1 MNAERVLTFAAAAAM
16 FAAFVVLLVL
26 FEDRAAQDIGAVDVD
41 PIDLGPDVIWSKPD
55 RAGTRGA
62 SSASRVSRR
71 ATESGGP
78 PDSVTRASV
87 ADRLPKTGSADGS
100 PVGTAPPPSQR
111 ASAPDPGGGPSSA
124 DGAPDEGGR
133 PPVEGFPPANPPPSP
148 PPPSVEPAPV
158 APAPPPAEVELQSV
172 DDDEDD
178 VDPESG
184 LEPAAAEIEDDQA
197 PGEDS

>member
-111 ASAPDPGGGPSSA
+111 ASAPDPGGGPSGD

-133 PPVEGFPPANPPPSP
+133 PPVEGPPPADDP
-148 PPPSVEPAPV
+148 PPPPPVEPAPV
-158 APAPPPAEVELQSV
+158 AAAPPPPDVELQTV

-178 VDPESG
+178 NDLESA
-184 LEPAAAEIEDDQA
+184 LEPAAAEVEADEA

>member
-26 FEDRAAQDIGAVDVD
+26 FEDRAPQDIGAVDVD
-41 PIDLGPDVIWSKPD
+41 PIDLGPDVIWSRPD
-55 RAGTRGA
+55 RAGTGDA
-62 SSASRVSRR
+62 EFASRGPRR
-71 ATESGGP
+71 AAESGRP
-78 PDSVTRASV
+78 PDSGTRVSATGGP
-87 ADRLPKTGSADGS
+87 PKTGSVGDS

-111 ASAPDPGGGPSSA
+111 ASSPDPGGGPSGD

-133 PPVEGFPPANPPPSP
+133 PPVEGPPPADDP
-148 PPPSVEPAPV
+148 PPPPPPPVEPAPV
-158 APAPPPAEVELQSV
+158 AAAPPPPDVELQTV

-178 VDPESG
+178 NDLESA
-184 LEPAAAEIEDDQA
+184 LEPAAAEVEDDAA